1 MPKGENLNKT
11 KKALYSLFM
20 LMKDNSISI
29 DLTTQKDTFG
39 FKQVF
44 HRGRSFGFEIREE
57 GDFYLSKNA
66 LLKLM
71 DLSIFTPI
79 KTKEESTLLRVD
91 RYTYNLLLVLST
103 IEQKMER
110 QTELWVAIDGYAG
123 AGKTTLANQ
132 LGLVLNAQV
141 FHTDDFFKKP
151 MMDVNKPLSQ
161 YGSNIDYEKIKET
174 IFKPVGLKQPIQYQP
189 FDFKTHKHSST
200 IEIPYHPIHIFEG
213 AFVLHPY
220 MRQTYDLKVFYHKSL
235 LKQYKDIFKRN
246 GIKRFWKFM
255 TKWIPNERRYVKDLG
270 VIHQCDLI
278 LHNNRTF

>member
-20 LMKDNSISI
+20 LMNDNSIHI
-29 DLTTQKDTFG
+29 DLTTSKDTFG

-57 GDFYLSKNA
+57 GDFYVSKNA

-71 DLSIFTPI
+71 DLSIITAH
-79 KTKEESTLLRVD
+79 KTNEKSELLRVD
-91 RYTYNLLLVLST
+91 RYNYNLLVVLSA
-103 IEQKMER
+103 IEQKMEN
-110 QTELWVAIDGYAG
+110 QAELWVAIEGYAG

-174 IFKPVGLKQPIQYQP
+174 IFKPAGLKLPIQYQP
-189 FDFKTHKHSST
+189 FDFKTHKHGSM
-200 IEIPYHPIHIFEG
+200 IEIPHQPIHIFEG

-220 MRQTYDLKVFYHKSL
+220 MRQSYDLKVFYHKSL

-246 GIKRFWKFM
+246 GFQRLWKFM

-270 VIHQCDLI
+270 ITQQCEI
-278 LHNNRTF
+278 IIYA